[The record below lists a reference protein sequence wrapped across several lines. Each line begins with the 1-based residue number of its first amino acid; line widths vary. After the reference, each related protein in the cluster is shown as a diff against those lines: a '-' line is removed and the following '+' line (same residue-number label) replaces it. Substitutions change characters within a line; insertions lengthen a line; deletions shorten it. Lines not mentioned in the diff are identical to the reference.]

1 MAEPTRWLTEQGVPT
16 RTGKSRWD
24 RSVIWGMLRMRFTQ
38 GRVVSVFACHARVS
52 GDQAVAL

>member
-1 MAEPTRWLTEQGVPT
+1 MESNVDYQARYL
-16 RTGKSRWD
+16 
-24 RSVIWGMLRMRFTQ
+24 RFTQ